1 MRRSQETHCDLFYYY
16 YSLENE
22 VLNSNR
28 QIKKREIETRKG
40 ELYV

>member
-16 YSLENE
+16 YGLENE